1 MNDLF
6 VPVRILDRKWA
17 RKFVDGI
24 IYMRSLSDFGSWKRL
39 DIVKNSKVSDTLVN
53 NFRGDLNEGA
63 IKTISNPDD
72 DEFFKTFPDDLK
84 AHMKAGKIIDYGD
97 IRYFNILCLFC
108 LRYFPD
114 AGKFEIPSERLKEFG
129 DTAIVITDTN
139 AFLNRLLEQVEWKTR
154 YTCLINF
161 IRYYSEDTTE
171 TLNPLFN
178 KTCDYEWQKELRIA
192 LGRLNLSKKL
202 KNGNY
207 PILESDAPLK
217 LRIGPLNDI
226 TMLVPIED
234 FINGNWD
241 KDKVKFANSLTQV
254 SPIDNMIQ
262 KTEKM
267 MSEYNTKKFSSIFTI

>member
-1 MNDLF
+1 MNNLF
-6 VPVRILDRKWA
+6 VPVRIMDRKWA

-24 IYMRSLSDFGSWKRL
+24 IFMRSLSDFGSWNRL
-39 DIVKNSKVSDTLVN
+39 DIIKNSNANGTLVN

-63 IKTISNPDD
+63 IRTISNPDD
-72 DEFFKTFPDDLK
+72 DEFFKNFPNDLK
-84 AHMKAGKIIDYGD
+84 AHIKAGKIIDYGD
-97 IRYFNILCLFC
+97 IRYFNILCLYC
-108 LRYFPD
+108 LRYFSD
-114 AGKFEIPSERLKEFG
+114 ARKFENPSARLKEFG

-139 AFLNRLLEQVEWKTR
+139 AFLDRFLEQVEWKIR
-154 YTCLINF
+154 YAFLTNHIK
-161 IRYYSEDTTE
+161 YYSEDTTK

-178 KTCDYEWQKELRIA
+178 KTCNYEWQNELRIA
-192 LGRLNLSKKL
+192 LGRLNVHKKL

-241 KDKVKFANSLTQV
+241 KDQVKFANSLTQD
-254 SPIDNMIQ
+254 SPIDKMIQ
-262 KTEKM
+262 NTEKI
-267 MSEYNTKKFSSIFTI
+267 MSEYNPKKFSAVFTI